1 MKRTLITGAT
11 VALLA
16 QGAWA
21 QSSARLTQ
29 IEVKPLGPGLE
40 VYVKG
45 DALGTP
51 RTQRVLRGT
60 SYIVEFD
67 AHLGIDPKRET
78 ITAGHATFVEWG
90 WFTSRPA
97 KVRVH
102 IKLEDGET
110 PIRVDKEEGAYVVRI
125 NLPTDKAA
133 LTALRTQQNGVN
145 SLVTPPTANQ
155 VTGPQGDVSADG
167 RTSFGQMVNDLA
179 TGTTPPVQTP
189 PVQTPPTEVK
199 PPVEVKPTETKPP
212 VEEKKE
218 EPART
223 IPSPRDLPLPTRPL
237 RPVTPVEAPAVPAQ
251 TPAQV
256 IQSNTL
262 AARNGSTNMQRQVSL
277 DFVDTDVVQILKALA
292 LQADVNIVTSP
303 KIGSAGN
310 PTNLTLSLTK
320 VTLEEAL
327 SFITAMAGLRYA
339 RVDSTFVVTPA
350 GELND
355 TMRQILERSN
365 NYETRVVNLMSGDAK
380 QIREATLKAFPQDGR
395 EGYYDVMVPEAQM
408 GSGPVTAPPAGA
420 NGAAQAD
427 GQAAPPQAAPP
438 VAPTGRVYYVMIMGD
453 KSRLDSIEKYVRELD
468 NRITN
473 SFSVSRA
480 EDLGTVVVPIQSG
493 DTERIKTMLERLLA
507 DNPRRADYSIQ
518 QTALSELSEAD
529 QATQMLLMI
538 GPKSEV
544 AKLEAFA
551 SELDRQL
558 CGAVGITY
566 VSDAGSSQRGYEVLE
581 LKYIEPMVAEFD
593 LKNRIRGLHVTVV
606 PDPVTPGITGE
617 DEGKKAEDPQT
628 AGQGQAGGAGQG
640 GGGGTNREAELRR
653 QIGREPMRLVVR
665 GTPDQIAQ
673 AKAYLALVD
682 VAPRQVALEL
692 RVLELSKE
700 DAFKMGLDWNLL
712 TGGRLSQIRFNQNPG
727 GQAAL
732 PGSISGNFNFNQG
745 PSNFLGVLDQLAGGN
760 KLIARPN
767 ALVSDGRG
775 TRLFVGDTIRY
786 IKQIQASQS
795 GTTVITDELEVGALF
810 DIKARVGAE
819 GAIALD
825 LEQNFSILTSFLPV
839 PGGGQLPQTS
849 DRRTSM
855 FVNMKSGETIA
866 IGGLIL
872 DQDRK
877 TVSGI
882 PILKDL
888 PIIGRLFFSR
898 TETSRDR
905 TEIVFFLT
913 AKVVNEDNRDDAA
926 SPRRNETAV
935 PDPMKDYTTTGG
947 NP

>member
-29 IEVKPLGPGLE
+29 VEVKPLGPGLE

-51 RTQRVLRGT
+51 RTQRILRGT

-67 AHLGIDPKRET
+67 AHLGLDPKRET
-78 ITAGHATFVEWG
+78 LTSGNATFVEWG

-102 IKLEDGET
+102 IKLDNSET
-110 PIRVDKEEGAYVVRI
+110 PVRVDKEEGTYVVRI

-133 LTALRTQQNGVN
+133 LTALRTQQNAVN
-145 SLVTPPTANQ
+145 ALVAPPAATQ
-155 VTGPQGDVSADG
+155 GLGPQGDVTADG
-167 RTSFGQMVNDLA
+167 RTSFGHMVNDLV
-179 TGTTPPVQTP
+179 TDTTPPVQIP
-189 PVQTPPTEVK
+189 PSETK
-199 PPVEVKPTETKPP
+199 PADSKARETKPP
-212 VEEKKE
+212 MEEKKE
-218 EPART
+218 EPIRT

-237 RPVTPVEAPAVPAQ
+237 RPVTPVEAPVLPVQ

-256 IQSNTL
+256 VQSNTV
-262 AARNGSTNMQRQVSL
+262 AARNGHASMQRQVSL

-350 GELND
+350 SELND

-395 EGYYDVMVPEAQM
+395 DGYYDVMVPDPQM
-408 GSGPVTAPPAGA
+408 SGAPVTAPPAGA
-420 NGAAQAD
+420 NGAAGAQQAD
-427 GQAAPPQAAPP
+427 GQVAPPQAAPQA
-438 VAPTGRVYYVMIMGD
+438 APTGRVYYVMIMGD
-453 KSRLDSIEKYVRELD
+453 KSRLDSIEKYVRDLD

-529 QATQMLLMI
+529 QATQILLMI

-551 SELDRQL
+551 TELDRQL
-558 CGAVGITY
+558 CGAVGINY
-566 VSDAGSSQRGYEVLE
+566 VADASNSQRGYEVLE

-628 AGQGQAGGAGQG
+628 AGQGQGQGGGAGQG
-640 GGGGTNREAELRR
+640 GGGGTSREAELRR

-665 GTPDQIAQ
+665 GTQDQIEQ
-673 AKAYLALVD
+673 AKAYLALID

-712 TGGRLSQIRFNQNPG
+712 TGGRLSQIRFNNNPG

-732 PGSISGNFNFNQG
+732 PGSVSGNFNFNQG
-745 PSNFLGVLDQLAGGN
+745 PSSFLGVLDQLAGGN

-767 ALVSDGRG
+767 ALVSDGRS

-810 DIKARVGAE
+810 DIKARVGAG

-855 FVNMKSGETIA
+855 FVNMNSGETIA

-898 TETSRDR
+898 TETNRER

-913 AKVVNEDNRDDAA
+913 AKVVNEDNRGDAA

-935 PDPMKDYTTTGG
+935 PDPMKDYTTSGGG